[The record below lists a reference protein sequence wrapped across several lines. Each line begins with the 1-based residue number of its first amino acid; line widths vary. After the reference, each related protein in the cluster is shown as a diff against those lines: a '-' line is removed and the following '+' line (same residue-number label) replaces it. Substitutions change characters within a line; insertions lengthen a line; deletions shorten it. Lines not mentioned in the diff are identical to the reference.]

1 MNALLNQ
8 IKQEI
13 KSTPIKLFMKGTK
26 EMPMCGYSNTVVQIL
41 NHYGVDYSITN
52 VLEDPDIRIKL
63 TEYSNW
69 PTIPQLFVNKELIG
83 GCDIVVEL
91 HQKNKLQD
99 ILNQCKKNN

>member
-13 KSTPIKLFMKGTK
+13 KSTPIKLFIKGTK

-52 VLEDPDIRIKL
+52 VLEDPEIRIKL

-99 ILNQCKKNN
+99 ILNQCKKK